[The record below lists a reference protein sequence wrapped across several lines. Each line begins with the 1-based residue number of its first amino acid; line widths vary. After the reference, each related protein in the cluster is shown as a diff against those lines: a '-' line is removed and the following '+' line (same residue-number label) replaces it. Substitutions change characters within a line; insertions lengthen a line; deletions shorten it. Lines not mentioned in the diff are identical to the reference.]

1 MNWRFGKWLAAFSL
15 AAGIVCCLAPQS
27 AQAVVLANWTFE
39 TSIPT
44 TAGPHA
50 AEVGTG
56 NASGLHA
63 SGAVVYSNPAGNGS
77 AESFSANEWQV
88 NDYWQFTTNTTGFQN
103 ITIQWDQT
111 SSNTGPRDFQLA
123 WSTDGTNFTNLGA
136 QYMVLPNAAPNPVW
150 NATTSSPIYTFGPI
164 AGPAALDNQA
174 TIFFRMFQSST
185 VSANGGTVANTGTDR
200 IDNVIIDGTII
211 PEPASLGLL
220 AGAGIAML
228 LRRRR

>member
-1 MNWRFGKWLAAFSL
+1 MNRRIGAFLVAASM
-15 AAGIVCCLAPQS
+15 IVGTCAFAPQS
-27 AQAVVLANWTFE
+27 SRGAVLANWTFE

-56 NASGLHA
+56 NASGFHA

-77 AESFSANEWQV
+77 VESFSANEWQV
-88 NDYWQFTTNTTGFQN
+88 NDYWQFTTTTTGFQN

-136 QYMVLPNAAPNPVW
+136 QYQVLPNAAPNPVW
-150 NATTSSPIYTFGPI
+150 NATTASPIYTFGPV
-164 AGPAALDNQA
+164 AAPAALDDQA
-174 TIFFRMFQSST
+174 SIFFRLFQTST
-185 VSANGGTVANTGTDR
+185 VSANGGTVATAGTDR
-200 IDNVIIDGTII
+200 IDNVIISGDII

-220 AGAGIAML
+220 AAGIAMM
-228 LRRRR
+228 LRRRA